1 MQIKKNMVEYWGVLY
16 EYTSKYNLGETC
28 CASISVKELCEMA
41 GINCNEVMDR
51 LANRVMD
58 YGDLEGRP
66 GLLKGIAS
74 LYKTL
79 QPDDIYTATGSSGGN
94 LLAFVSVVEPGDHVI
109 TLTPSYPQLTAFP
122 ECFGA
127 DVSYL
132 TLKKEDNY
140 LPNLDE
146 MKKMLRK
153 DTKLIVINN
162 PQNPTGALIP
172 NDMLKEIVEIA
183 KSVGAYLLDDE
194 TYRYLNQDGSY
205 SESVVDLYDK
215 GISVAGMT
223 KVFALAGLRLGWVA
237 TRDPELKETIRNFRE
252 YFTVSSSIPSEYFAE
267 IALEHKDMILER
279 NKKLIQKNLKLVREW
294 VEKEPHITML
304 EPKAATM
311 TMIYYEYDV
320 DSMTACREMYEKEKI
335 FIYPGEIFG
344 LEKNSIRLGFACG
357 YEELKEGLEAVSRYF
372 RESGYPIVRENGC

>member
-1 MQIKKNMVEYWGVLY
+1 MEMKKNMVEYWGVLY

-28 CASISVKELCEMA
+28 CASLSMKEICDMA
-41 GINCNEVMDR
+41 GLDCAEVMET

-66 GLLKGIAS
+66 KLLEGIAS
-74 LYKTL
+74 LYKTVK
-79 QPDDIYTATGSSGGN
+79 PGDIFTATGSSGGN
-94 LLAFVSVVEPGDHVI
+94 LLAFTAAINPGDHVVTHI
-109 TLTPSYPQLTAFP
+109 PSYPQLTAFP

-127 DVSYL
+127 DITYL
-132 TLKKEDNY
+132 ELKKEDGY

-146 MKKMLRK
+146 MRRSVRP

-172 NDMLKEIVEIA
+172 NETLREIVEIA
-183 KSVGAYLLDDE
+183 KSVDAYLLDDE

-223 KVFALAGLRLGWVA
+223 KVFALAGLRLGWVI
-237 TRDPELKETIRNFRE
+237 TKDPELKEKIRNFRE
-252 YFTVSSSIPSEYFAE
+252 YFTISSSIPSEYFAE
-267 IALEHKDMILER
+267 IALANKDLILKR
-279 NKKLIQKNLKLVREW
+279 NKDLIRRNLDLVREW
-294 VEKEPHITML
+294 VASEPHITML
-304 EPKAATM
+304 EPKGATM
-311 TMIYYEYDV
+311 TMLYYDYDV

-344 LEKNSIRLGFACG
+344 LERNSIRLGFSIG
-357 YEELKEGLEAVSRYF
+357 YDELKGGLEAVSRYF
-372 RESGYPIVRENGC
+372 HESGYPILQR